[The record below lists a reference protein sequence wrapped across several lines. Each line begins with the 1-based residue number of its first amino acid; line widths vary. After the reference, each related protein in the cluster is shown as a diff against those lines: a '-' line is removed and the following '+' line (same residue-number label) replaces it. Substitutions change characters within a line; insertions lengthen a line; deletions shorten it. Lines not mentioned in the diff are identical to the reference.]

1 MKINRLN
8 LAFGILSLILGVSA
22 IVLGISP
29 IIWVAGFLL
38 GISLVLK
45 SLFKNFSNSI
55 LASALI
61 LSIAFSVA
69 FFVVKSEPR
78 LNNNFETAKPFLKNH
93 PFRLGLDLSGGSHLI
108 YKADITGVPSNQ
120 VGDSMDALRDVIE
133 RRVNLF
139 GVSEP
144 LVQVQ
149 GGGFISGSEHQLI
162 VDLPGVSDVEQAI
175 SMIGQTPLLE
185 FKIERPKDQ
194 PIKVKAGPDGKIDME
209 ALSQEQ
215 QFVSTELTGRYLQK
229 AILEFNPTTRE
240 PSVSIQFD
248 ETGTKLFA
256 QMTKDNVGKMIAIYL
271 DGAPIS
277 TPVVREE
284 IPNGQAFISGSFTPT
299 EAKTLVGR
307 LNSGALPVPISLL
320 SKQTIGATLG
330 ESAINAGVK
339 ATVIG
344 FLFVVLFLILWY
356 RLPGLVAALSL
367 SIFVVIML
375 ALFKLLPV
383 TLTAAGI
390 AGFIISIG
398 IAVDANVLIFER
410 VKEELRSGKTIHEAV
425 LAGFSRAWF
434 SIRDSNISNLLTA
447 LILFWFGT
455 SLIKGFAL
463 TLGMGVLVSLFS
475 AITVTRIFLKTLDFI
490 GEGKV
495 ARFLFSSGISK

>member
-8 LAFGILSLILGVSA
+8 LAFGILSLILAVSA
-22 IVLGISP
+22 IFLNITSV
-29 IIWVAGFLL
+29 IWVAGFLL
-38 GISLVLK
+38 GFSLIIK
-45 SLFKNFSNSI
+45 SLSKNSSNSI

-61 LSIAFSVA
+61 FSVA
-69 FFVVKSEPR
+69 FSIAFFVFNSEPR
-78 LNNNFETAKPFLKNH
+78 LNKNFDSEKAFLKNH
-93 PFRLGLDLSGGSHLI
+93 PFRLGLDLSGGSHLV
-108 YKADITGVPSNQ
+108 YEADVSQ
-120 VGDSMDALRDVIE
+120 VNGSISDAMDSLRDVIE
-133 RRVNLF
+133 RRVNIF

-149 GGGFISGSEHQLI
+149 GGGFISGSKNQLI
-162 VDLPGVSDVEQAI
+162 VDLPGVTDVEQATA
-175 SMIGQTPLLE
+175 MIGQTPLLE

-194 PIKVKAGPDGKIDME
+194 PITIKPGPDGKIDME
-209 ALSQEQ
+209 ALNLEQ
-215 QFVSTELTGRYLQK
+215 QFVSTELTGRYLK
-229 AILEFNPTTRE
+229 NATLEFDPTTRE
-240 PSVSIQFD
+240 PSVVLQFD

-256 QMTKDNVGKMIAIYL
+256 QITKENVGKMVAIYL

-277 TPVVREE
+277 TPVVNTE
-284 IPNGQAFISGSFTPT
+284 IPNGTAYITGNFTPT
-299 EAKTLVGR
+299 EAKQLVGR

-330 ESAINAGVK
+330 ESAIVAGVK
-339 ATVIG
+339 ATVVG

-356 RLPGLVAALSL
+356 RLPGLVAAVSL

-390 AGFIISIG
+390 AGFIIAIG

-425 LAGFSRAWF
+425 LAGFSRAWS

-475 AITVTRIFLKTLDFI
+475 AITVTRIFLRTLDFI